1 MTQIAK
7 ADVEHG
13 PRAIDDLIASEI
25 VRTRAAPG
33 DVDRAVRFIASAR
46 GRDPKA
52 YQMLPRRMRRLV
64 DLLIAA

>member
-1 MTQIAK
+1 MTQIANI
-7 ADVEHG
+7 DVEHG
-13 PRAIDDLIASEI
+13 PVAIDDLIAREI
-25 VRTRAAPG
+25 VRMQAGPG

-46 GRDPKA
+46 SRDPKA

>member
-1 MTQIAK
+1 MTQILK
-7 ADVEHG
+7 AGSGHG
-13 PRAIDDLIASEI
+13 PVAIDDLIAREI
-25 VRTRAAPG
+25 VRTQAPRA